1 MIPRT
6 LLHSDRHKRTARSS
20 ALNLPHVACRA
31 EVFPSHKGV
40 QMRTSRLVAVA
51 VIPILAILPASG
63 ASAAPLT
70 PDGSTEVTVGSNDT
84 IFSQNKQNEPGLA
97 VNPVNPAI
105 LAAGANDNI
114 DMEACNAA
122 DDRTCPFTPG
132 VGLSGVQF
140 STDSGRTWT
149 QPTYTGYS
157 ARVTPSCLGQPDLA
171 PGVPPPTDTGCV
183 PDPAGPIGTL
193 PNYFENGLSSNG
205 DPELV
210 FGPVPGAN
218 GEFSWAN
225 GQRLYYTNIAF
236 NFPGRQGFR
245 GEGAIAVS
253 RTDDIEGAIAGDN
266 EAWMDPVIV
275 TRQNSALFSDKEQI
289 WADNAESSPH
299 FGNAYVCNVGFRG
312 AVGSEPVL
320 FARSTD
326 GGDTW
331 RTRQLTAATN
341 NSQTGG
347 RQGCAVRTDSTGVVY
362 LVWIGTDI
370 RTREGVFFQAR
381 SFDGGA
387 NFERPRAVIV
397 EVAGIGQF
405 DPAQGRF
412 TIDGI
417 AGARTNTFPS
427 VDIANGAPSGA
438 DATDQILI
446 TWSDDRAGTNN
457 ERAFVVSSTDGGD
470 SYSAPMN
477 ANDGSDRANFPAI
490 AISPDGT
497 DAWLVYNA
505 WLDPWRNDTS
515 SPRRVLGV
523 VRHADVSAVTG
534 AIGSWTTVL
543 RGSVGDGRA
552 ASANGLTAEFLGDYN
567 YAVATRDF
575 GSAVWNDM
583 RNGAVCPAIN
593 AYRQAFVEDVRAG
606 TAGPVVGDEPEDREQ
621 AAELPQSHST
631 ALRPG
636 PNNQCPPTFG
646 NSDIFGGTF
655 SDDS

>member
-1 MIPRT
+1 MPTR
-6 LLHSDRHKRTARSS
+6 
-20 ALNLPHVACRA
+20 
-31 EVFPSHKGV
+31 
-40 QMRTSRLVAVA
+40 RLVALAAA
-51 VIPILAILPASG
+51 VLPILAVLPAG
-63 ASAAPLT
+63 PAAAAPLT
-70 PDGSTEVTVGSNDT
+70 PGGSTEVTVGSNDAL
-84 IFSQNKQNEPGLA
+84 FSQNKQNEPGLA
-97 VNPVNPAI
+97 VNPVNTRI

-114 DMEACNAA
+114 DVEACNAG

-157 ARVTPSCLGQPDLA
+157 ARVTPSCLGQPDVA
-171 PGVPPPTDTGCV
+171 PGVPPPSDTGCV
-183 PDPAGPIGTL
+183 PDPDGPIGTL
-193 PNYFENGLSSNG
+193 PNYAENGLVSNG
-205 DPELV
+205 DPELA
-210 FGPVPGAN
+210 FGPVPGAG

-225 GQRLYYTNIAF
+225 GQRLYYATLAS
-236 NFPGRQGFR
+236 NFPGRPGFA
-245 GEGAIAVS
+245 GPSAIAVS
-253 RTDDIEGAIAGDN
+253 RTDDIAGAIAGNN
-266 EAWMDPVIV
+266 EAWLDPVIV
-275 TRQNSALFSDKEQI
+275 SRQNSALFSDKEQI

-299 FGNAYVCNVGFRG
+299 FGNVYVCNVGFRG
-312 AVGSEPVL
+312 TAGSEPVL

-331 RTRQLTAATN
+331 RTRQLTPATN
-341 NSQTGG
+341 NNQTGG
-347 RQGCAVRTDSTGVVY
+347 RQGCAIRTDSTGVVY
-362 LVWIGTDI
+362 VVWIGTDI
-370 RTREGVFFQAR
+370 RTRQDVFYQAR

-387 NFERPRAVIV
+387 NFERPRAIV
-397 EVAGIGQF
+397 TVAGIGQF

-427 VDIANGAPSGA
+427 IDIANGAPSGG

-457 ERAFVVSSTDGGD
+457 ERAYVISSTDGGQT
-470 SYSAPMN
+470 YSAPIN
-477 ANDGSDRANFPAI
+477 ANQGTDRANFPAI

-505 WLDPWRNDTS
+505 WLDPWRADTT

-523 VRHADVSAVTG
+523 VRHADVNAATG
-534 AIGSWTTVL
+534 AIGAWTTVL
-543 RGSVGDGRA
+543 RGAVGDGRA
-552 ASANGLTAEFLGDYN
+552 SSANGLTSEFLGDYN

-593 AYRQAFVEDVRAG
+593 TYRRAFVEDVLAG
-606 TAGPVVGDEPEDREQ
+606 TTQPIVGDRPRDRAS
-621 AAELPQSHST
+621 AAELPATHST

-636 PNNQCPPTFG
+636 PNTQCPATFG
-646 NSDIFGGTF
+646 NSDIYGGTF
-655 SDDS
+655 SDES